1 MAGNTTISELDKY
14 IPPAQRAFK
23 LSEHREHT
31 RSKIALYYVLGYL
44 GVIVFVISIAAVKG
58 FSVADYKDM
67 LLAISG
73 VLSGPLGFIIGYYFK
88 AQNTD

>member
-1 MAGNTTISELDKY
+1 MPTPELDQY
-14 IPPAQRAFK
+14 IAPSQRAFK
-23 LSEHREHT
+23 LAEHREHT

-44 GVIVFVISIAAVKG
+44 FIIAIVLGIAAYKN
-58 FSVADYKDM
+58 FAVADYKDM

-88 AQNTD
+88 ADSNRD

>member
-1 MAGNTTISELDKY
+1 MANQTTGELDKY
-14 IPPAQRAFK
+14 VPPGQRAFK

-44 GVIVFVISIAAVKG
+44 SIIVVVLGISAYKG
-58 FSVADYKDM
+58 FSIDDYKDM
-67 LLAISG
+67 LLAVSG

-88 AQNTD
+88 AQGSE